1 MTNSTLFNQLAQM
14 QRTAME
20 ITRKMHIKYP
30 ELTQV
35 TAPFDAEVEEALAD
49 DSTSQDLPF

>member
-1 MTNSTLFNQLAQM
+1 MSNDTLFNQLVQI
-14 QRTAME
+14 QRNAME

-35 TAPFDAEVEEALAD
+35 TAPFDAEVAEALAD
-49 DSTSQDLPF
+49 DSTSEELPF

>member
-1 MTNSTLFNQLAQM
+1 MTNSALFNQLVQI
-14 QRTAME
+14 QRNAME